1 MPPVVNPKLC
11 DGCTICVRSCPGDI
25 IYFDKSTKLPIIKY
39 PDECWHCGLCRIDCQ
54 KHLKTASAI
63 DYFFP
68 ESWIQT
74 RTDYGTVNEII
85 PSKRK

>member
-25 IYFDKSTKLPIIKY
+25 IYFDRSTRLPVIKY

-54 KHLKTASAI
+54 KHLKVASAI

-68 ESWIQT
+68 ETWIQN
-74 RTDYGTVNEII
+74 RTDFSASEIL
-85 PSKRK
+85 PNKKK